1 MERKYTILAALMIV
15 LALGLVVLPKKKGMK
30 ETDPKALLSVVA
42 EKSRYLSVDLI
53 THRIIEND
61 PTLLLIDLR
70 PAKEFKTFALPG
82 AVNIQPD
89 SLLSAATLEL
99 LNQPGKD
106 KILYANSDL
115 TAEKAWLLGTRYSV
129 NRLYILKGG
138 LNEWYNTIIKPA
150 DVSATASSADL
161 DLVSF
166 RNAARQYF
174 TGAGQ
179 TPEESGTTKAPEKVK
194 VIRKAPQAASGGGC

>member
-1 MERKYTILAALMIV
+1 MERKYTILAVLMIV
-15 LALGLVVLPKKKGMK
+15 LALGLVVLPKRKEMK
-30 ETDPKALLSVVA
+30 ETDPKALLTAVA

-70 PAKEFKTFALPG
+70 PDNEFKAFALPG
-82 AVNIQPD
+82 SINIQPD

-115 TAEKAWLLGTRYSV
+115 TAEKAWLLGSRYSV
-129 NRLYILKGG
+129 NRLYILKGS
-138 LNEWYNTIIKPA
+138 LNEWYNTIIKPGDISTA
-150 DVSATASSADL
+150 ASSTDL
-161 DLVSF
+161 DLLSF

-179 TPEESGTTKAPEKVK
+179 TSETSATAIAPEKVK
-194 VIRKAPQAASGGGC
+194 VVRKAPEAKSGGGC

>member
-1 MERKYTILAALMIV
+1 MERKYTILAVLMVV
-15 LALGLVVLPKKKGMK
+15 LALGLVILPKKKDLK
-30 ETDPKALLSVVA
+30 ETDPKDLLSSVT
-42 EKSRYLSVDLI
+42 EKSRFLSADLV

-61 PTLLLIDLR
+61 PTLMLIDLR
-70 PAKEFKTFALPG
+70 PADQFKVFALPN
-82 AVNIQPD
+82 AINIQPD
-89 SLLSAATLEL
+89 SLLSAATMEL

-106 KILYANSDL
+106 KVLYANSDL

-129 NRLYILKGG
+129 SRLYILKGG

-150 DVSATASSADL
+150 DISATASSADL

-179 TPEESGTTKAPEKVK
+179 TSTEPATAKTPEKVN
-194 VIRKAPQAASGGGC
+194 VVRKAPQAASGGGC